1 MEMGSRFRT
10 RLGFSSAFFS
20 FFVCVPNSSL
30 FSFFC
35 FFFAQKRRFETSF
48 ATFGAQIVQFYW
60 GGVYDFSS
68 FFFII
73 WALFLFILIKKKKK

>member
-1 MEMGSRFRT
+1 LF
-10 RLGFSSAFFS
+10 
-20 FFVCVPNSSL
+20 CVPNSSL
-30 FSFFC
+30 FFFSFFFLL
-35 FFFAQKRRFETSF
+35 FFFAQRGRRFETSF